1 MTINILKVQDSSIS
15 VLKSIDI
22 NDGINLLTGYNVL
35 NVEYDGSKTSIAIG
49 NKELRYIAEFE
60 DICYSPNSQ
69 YGLLVGP
76 AAKLAVERIVF
87 KHSPIT
93 AKLLETGWTM
103 QSLNEYFKKSND
115 ALEGFWTFFDKSLIP
130 RHHVGDKGFDLL
142 GCDRQTALLKQ
153 RFEPCCQVG
162 FGRIAFKIGQE
173 ILAQAGKIGSRVLR
187 RIVVVAG
194 KQRIDKRFYLFVCGV
209 EFKRSDQRV
218 PVKV

>member
-1 MTINILKVQDSSIS
+1 MGQRVAQNFLGRFGCQIAKKVLPNLGGVGVAVGFGKGAVPFQHGTGQSLQLFLGDVDLLDRSHNPGRAFGNALLRFGGIQIEGKVLLK
-15 VLKSIDI
+15 
-22 NDGINLLTGYNVL
+22 
-35 NVEYDGSKTSIAIG
+35 
-49 NKELRYIAEFE
+49 
-60 DICYSPNSQ
+60 
-69 YGLLVGP
+69 LVGVKP
-76 AAKLAVERIVF
+76 V
-87 KHSPIT
+87 
-93 AKLLETGWTM
+93 
-103 QSLNEYFKKSND
+103 
-115 ALEGFWTFFDKSLIP
+115 FFDKSLIP

-153 RFEPCCQVG
+153 RFEPCRQVG